1 MVKLTGIGILKWN
14 GDQEATSLG
23 LAADVSNYG
32 YFQRG
37 AVKEMMAFVART
49 VAKRTQ
55 PGQRQSVQQD
65 DFFCH
70 AHNRDGLVGVVF
82 VDKEYPVRSAFCVV
96 NKVLDD
102 FLQIHGAKWRAI
114 TADSTEATA
123 MLEPALAKYQD
134 PHQAD
139 KLAKIQSDLDETK
152 VVLHRTIESMLE
164 RGEKLD
170 TLVGKSED
178 LSMASQMFY
187 KQARKTNSCC
197 KLM

>member
-1 MVKLTGIGILKWN
+1 MKLTAIAIQKWN
-14 GDQEATSLG
+14 GADKEAISLG
-23 LAADVSNYG
+23 LAADVSSYG

-37 AVKEMMAFVART
+37 PVQQMMAFVSRT
-49 VAKRTQ
+49 VAQRTQ

-65 DFFCH
+65 DYFCH
-70 AHNRDGLVGVVF
+70 AHNQNGLVGIVF
-82 VDKEYPVRSAFCVV
+82 VDKDYPVRSAFCVV
-96 NKVLDD
+96 NKVLED
-102 FLQIHGAKWRAI
+102 FTAIHAEKWRSA
-114 TADSTEATA
+114 TEDSTVANA
-123 MLEPALAKYQD
+123 LLEPALEKYQD
-134 PHQAD
+134 PNAAD